1 MSGDRRGP
9 RPSSSRRFA
18 GHGGPGQRHACEQ
31 PGSRAS
37 QHESRPAAPP
47 PPPVVVWHSQYS
59 LSVERTPLHMPSC
72 RLVSDAAPRRTL
84 CFLLACP
91 CRRFSPCSHASG
103 PHAQPARSER
113 PTIEEARVRCPKTSK
128 IPLKDLAGILAR
140 ASRTRDDGSAGYFL
154 VELGKLCGF
163 HTWPSHRRRTDHHVP
178 GGGRVLESP
187 DMTKRQRRTLQ
198 GAIGARG
205 ARCAARCE
213 LFWRTFPAGEASPSI
228 PSHARSLAPCASL
241 LY

>member
-1 MSGDRRGP
+1 MVDCLLRGEDHTLPTKTPEPGGHRGP
-9 RPSSSRRFA
+9 TAAACRSAHFYQLRFA
-18 GHGGPGQRHACEQ
+18 ANLI
-31 PGSRAS
+31 
-37 QHESRPAAPP
+37 
-47 PPPVVVWHSQYS
+47 HS
-59 LSVERTPLHMPSC
+59 
-72 RLVSDAAPRRTL
+72 
-84 CFLLACP
+84 
-91 CRRFSPCSHASG
+91 
-103 PHAQPARSER
+103 
-113 PTIEEARVRCPKTSK
+113 
-128 IPLKDLAGILAR
+128 LAR

-187 DMTKRQRRTLQ
+187 GMAKRRRRTLQ

-213 LFWRTFPAGEASPSI
+213 LFWPTFPAGEASPSI
-228 PSHARSLAPCASL
+228 PSHARSLAPRASL

>member
-1 MSGDRRGP
+1 MGSAGGHATEVREKCERSARRRRLRKAIRSHFCTLLRPEGAEGDLASGSLEVGAVNSP
-9 RPSSSRRFA
+9 RLRSRR
-18 GHGGPGQRHACEQ
+18 PKSCEL
-31 PGSRAS
+31 RT
-37 QHESRPAAPP
+37 AANMC
-47 PPPVVVWHSQYS
+47 HS
-59 LSVERTPLHMPSC
+59 
-72 RLVSDAAPRRTL
+72 
-84 CFLLACP
+84 
-91 CRRFSPCSHASG
+91 
-103 PHAQPARSER
+103 
-113 PTIEEARVRCPKTSK
+113 
-128 IPLKDLAGILAR
+128 LAR

-228 PSHARSLAPCASL
+228 PSHARSLAPRASL